1 MVFLR
6 FCAVACCV
14 LALALS
20 GCEEVE
26 SVATDGEAIED
37 AGDFVLEYQ
46 PVKDP
51 ELQSIQEILESSEFY
66 EGLVADLNETF
77 ALPQDVL
84 ISFDACG
91 EENAYYDAE
100 NAQITMCYELIRY
113 YADAFAADEERETD
127 YETEVLYAGFFT
139 FFHELG
145 HALVDQYQ
153 LPIVGREEDAVD
165 NFAAILLTE
174 SEEEDAVIAAIEQ
187 FDLDAAAEAEE
198 EDLAFWDEHSL
209 SVQRGYNMTCLLYGS
224 DPESYQDWV
233 EADWLPEERAEQCE
247 AEYEQAINSW
257 ETLLAPYRKS

>member
-1 MVFLR
+1 MEFLR
-6 FCAVACCV
+6 SCAVACCV
-14 LALALS
+14 LAIALS
-20 GCEEVE
+20 GCETVDSLAANSE
-26 SVATDGEAIED
+26 TLED

-46 PVKDP
+46 PVEDP
-51 ELQSIQEILESSEFY
+51 ELRSIREILESSEFY
-66 EGLVADLNETF
+66 DGLVADLNETF

-84 ISFDACG
+84 ISFDACD

-100 NAQITMCYELIRY
+100 NSQITMCYELIRY

-153 LPIVGREEDAVD
+153 LPIVGREEDIVD

-209 SVQRGYNMTCLLYGS
+209 SAQRGYNMTCLLYGS

-233 EADWLPEERAEQCE
+233 EADWLPEDRAAQCE
-247 AEYEQAINSW
+247 AEYEQAISSW
-257 ETLLAPYRKS
+257 EALLEPYRKP